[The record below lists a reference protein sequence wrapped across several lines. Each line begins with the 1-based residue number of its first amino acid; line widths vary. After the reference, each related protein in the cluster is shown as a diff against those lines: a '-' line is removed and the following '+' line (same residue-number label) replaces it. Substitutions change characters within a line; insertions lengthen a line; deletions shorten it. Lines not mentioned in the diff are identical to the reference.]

1 MTHEEIVERMN
12 YVRMKRGLKLYDLV
26 QKTGLSYRTVQTILN
41 GKHGNSDS
49 FERLFIALGLEV
61 NVI

>member
-1 MTHEEIVERMN
+1 MTHDEIVERMN
-12 YVRMKRGLKLYDLV
+12 YVRSKRKLTIKDLV
-26 QKTGLSYRTVQTILN
+26 QKTGLSYTTVQTILSGN
-41 GKHGNSDS
+41 HGNSYS